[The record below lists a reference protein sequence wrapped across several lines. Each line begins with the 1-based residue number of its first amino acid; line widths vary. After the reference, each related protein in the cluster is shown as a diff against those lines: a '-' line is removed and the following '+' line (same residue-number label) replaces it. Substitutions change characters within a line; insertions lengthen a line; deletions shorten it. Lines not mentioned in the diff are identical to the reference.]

1 MTFRRAKEPPATGA
15 AHGAWQV
22 VDIRHVWRNPRR
34 NVFIRPDIAAGR
46 TGNGETKPE
55 TGTICVWHVFCL
67 TRLSAVG
74 DSPGD

>member
-1 MTFRRAKEPPATGA
+1 MTVRRAKGPPATGA
-15 AHGAWQV
+15 APGVWQV
-22 VDIRHVWRNPRR
+22 VDIRHVWRNARR

-46 TGNGETKPE
+46 TGNGTV
-55 TGTICVWHVFCL
+55 CVWHVFCL